1 MIQLINRP
9 NYIERISTFIN
20 KNIIKVLTGQR
31 RVGKSCILRQIQ
43 AHIEATEP
51 NSNIIS
57 INKELEEF
65 ALIRNYEDLS
75 QYISSRLKDGVA
87 NYLFIDEVQDITGF
101 ETLCVVCKLKM
112 PAIYL
117 SRAAMPQCYRA
128 NCLHIYLVDI

>member
-1 MIQLINRP
+1 M
-9 NYIERISTFIN
+9 
-20 KNIIKVLTGQR
+20 LTGQR